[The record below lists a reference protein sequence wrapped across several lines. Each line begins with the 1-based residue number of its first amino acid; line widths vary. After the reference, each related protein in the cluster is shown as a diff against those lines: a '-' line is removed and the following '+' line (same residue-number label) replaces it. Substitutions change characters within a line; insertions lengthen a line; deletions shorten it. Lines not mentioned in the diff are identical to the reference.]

1 MKARGFEVLM
11 AAVNPN
17 ADVLGFARQYQTSFP
32 VGTANYEQAR
42 GFLQLSVMRQA
53 YVPWFTLIDRK
64 GDIRLV
70 AFGNEVLFTN
80 EDANIRNEVG
90 KLLAEKGPA
99 GPMLPPKKAGGKK

>member
-1 MKARGFEVLM
+1 M

-17 ADVLGFARQYQTSFP
+17 ADVAGFARQYQTPFP

-42 GFLQLSVMRQA
+42 AFLQLSVMRQA

-80 EDANIRNEVG
+80 EEANIRNEVG
-90 KLLAEKGPA
+90 KLLAEKAPA
-99 GPMLPPKKAGGKK
+99 GPNRPPAAAPKKAATKK

>member
-1 MKARGFEVLM
+1 M
-11 AAVNPN
+11 NPN
-17 ADVLGFARQYQTSFP
+17 ADVLGFARQYQTPFP

-64 GDIRLV
+64 GDIRFV

-80 EDANIRNEVG
+80 EEVNIRNEVG

-99 GPMLPPKKAGGKK
+99 GPSRPPAASAAPKKAGSKK